1 MTAIKNLDRLREL
14 FELFVETLQQ
24 LCRIGAAA
32 DRDPGIVI

>member
-14 FELFVETLQQ
+14 FELFGETLQQ